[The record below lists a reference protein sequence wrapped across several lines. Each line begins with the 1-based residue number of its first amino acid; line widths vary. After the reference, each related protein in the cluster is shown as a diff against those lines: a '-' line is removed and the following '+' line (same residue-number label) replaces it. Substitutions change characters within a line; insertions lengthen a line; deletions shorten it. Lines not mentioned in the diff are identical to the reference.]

1 MLNTF
6 PELLNYSILAPTL
19 IRFVLG
25 FVLITVG
32 LEILKPSKRY
42 LFSAYFS
49 SRSYP
54 LADLLPWKFGIIQ
67 IILGLFFIFG
77 FFTQIA
83 SLITLYILFWLLLIE
98 NREEKILP
106 HTSTFYLIM
115 FVMALSLL
123 LTGAG
128 AFAVDLPL

>member
-19 IRFVLG
+19 LRLVLA
-25 FVLITVG
+25 FVLITTGFV
-32 LEILKPSKRY
+32 IIRPAKRA
-42 LFSAYFS
+42 LFAAYFDS
-49 SRSYP
+49 KQYP
-54 LADLLPWKFGIIQ
+54 LASFLPWKLGVAQIVIGI
-67 IILGLFFIFG
+67 FFFFG

-83 SLITLYILFWLLLIE
+83 ALVALYILFALFYIE
-98 NREEKILP
+98 NRVERILP

-115 FVMALSLL
+115 IVIALSLL